1 MQYLRRYFNLI
12 IFQAYLRST
21 PPDNVRSFETFDA
34 FVKSRPGEKSGFLK
48 LVQLNIN
55 IMQPVFKTF
64 EKEFRTSDAN
74 ILKPL
79 ERIEV
84 EEGYATKDEVD
95 VIVANRSGAILS
107 ASTMLKSDLFTNL
120 QKVYIQLI
128 ALHK

>member
-1 MQYLRRYFNLI
+1 MHSLKVDQ
-12 IFQAYLRST
+12 
-21 PPDNVRSFETFDA
+21 VRTSVSSSECNHT
-34 FVKSRPGEKSGFLK
+34 
-48 LVQLNIN
+48 LNITH
-55 IMQPVFKTF
+55 QVFKTF

-95 VIVANRSGAILS
+95 VIVANRSGGILS

-120 QKVYIQLI
+120 QKVCHLLFSVSIVY
-128 ALHK
+128 